1 MLVFRRGTEHRYLTA
16 RRALWVLSVVVAIAG
31 GPGAARAQQAAE
43 ARYFIKPSD
52 ALTIRYLYSPEY
64 DHVAVVQPDGYMS
77 APIVGELKVGGLTLT
92 QARAAIVAAAGSR
105 LRDPEVFVDL
115 KEFDKPHFVV
125 GGEVGAPGR
134 FELRTRTSVLEAIAM
149 AGGFKPSSL
158 HSQVLLFRRHD
169 QEHAEATLI
178 NAKDLMTG
186 NNPAGD
192 IALQEGDML
201 VVPQNKV
208 SKVERI
214 IKWVS
219 IGVYLN
225 PFAFVPPQNS
235 TP

>member
-1 MLVFRRGTEHRYLTA
+1 MELRY
-16 RRALWVLSVVVAIAG
+16 RKALWVLSCAAAISG
-31 GPGAARAQQAAE
+31 GAGAARAQQAE
-43 ARYFIKPSD
+43 TRYYIQPSD
-52 ALTIRYLYSPEY
+52 SLTIRYLYSPEY

-92 QARAAIVAAAGSR
+92 QAREAIVAAAGSR

-169 QEHAEATLI
+169 QDHAEATLI
-178 NAKDLMTG
+178 DAKDLMAG

-192 IALQEGDML
+192 VALQAGDMI

-214 IKWVS
+214 IKWVN

-225 PFAFVPPQNS
+225 PFAFIPPQN
-235 TP
+235 

>member
-1 MLVFRRGTEHRYLTA
+1 
-16 RRALWVLSVVVAIAG
+16 VLSVLSCAAAIAG
-31 GPGAARAQQAAE
+31 GAGTARAQQAE
-43 ARYFIKPSD
+43 ARYYIQPSD
-52 ALTIRYLYSPEY
+52 SLTIRYLYSPEY

-77 APIVGELKVGGLTLT
+77 APIVGELKVGGMTLT
-92 QARAAIVAAAGSR
+92 QARDAIVAAAARR

-134 FELRTRTSVLEAIAM
+134 FELRTRTSVLEAVAM

-178 NAKDLMTG
+178 DAKDLMKG

-192 IALQEGDML
+192 IALQAGDMV

-225 PFAFVPPQNS
+225 PFAFIPPQQN
-235 TP
+235 

>member
-1 MLVFRRGTEHRYLTA
+1 MLVSRRAMEHGYRK
-16 RRALWVLSVVVAIAG
+16 ALWVLSCAAAISGAG
-31 GPGAARAQQAAE
+31 GAARAQQAE
-43 ARYFIKPSD
+43 TRYYIQPSD
-52 ALTIRYLYSPEY
+52 SLTIRYLYSPEY

-92 QARAAIVAAAGSR
+92 QAREAIVAAAGSR

-125 GGEVGAPGR
+125 GGEVGTPGR
-134 FELRTRTSVLEAIAM
+134 FELRTRTSVLEAVAM

-178 NAKDLMTG
+178 DAKDLMAG

-192 IALQEGDML
+192 IALQAGDMI

-214 IKWVS
+214 IKWVN

-225 PFAFVPPQNS
+225 PFAFVPPQN
-235 TP
+235 

>member
-1 MLVFRRGTEHRYLTA
+1 M
-16 RRALWVLSVVVAIAG
+16 
-31 GPGAARAQQAAE
+31 
-43 ARYFIKPSD
+43 
-52 ALTIRYLYSPEY
+52 
-64 DHVAVVQPDGYMS
+64 
-77 APIVGELKVGGLTLT
+77 
-92 QARAAIVAAAGSR
+92 
-105 LRDPEVFVDL
+105 
-115 KEFDKPHFVV
+115 
-125 GGEVGAPGR
+125 GAPGR

-149 AGGFKPSSL
+149 AGGFKSSSL

-178 NAKDLMTG
+178 NAKDLMAG

-192 IALQEGDML
+192 ITLQEGDML

-225 PFAFVPPQNS
+225 PFAFVPPQQN
-235 TP
+235 